1 METREVSILKAGA
14 RENTENGEDRLNWR
28 YQDKAY
34 NESYKQWRKRNK
46 DSAGFYFAE
55 NPNQLTYQ
63 DGVGFIKNAP
73 EVHEAKALRRTL
85 LILGAVLLFRVF
97 FDAFSIYLLP
107 ELLSAVGFDISYDI
121 FTSRIYG
128 SENMLITIKFVTETL
143 SVALPALML
152 AMYFKLP
159 LKVMLPMRIRNKP
172 MFRACF
178 PAALLIGGV
187 CCAMTAVFQGVFQL
201 SSSTDN
207 TQLPVT
213 AFGCVYAVITHV
225 IVIPVIS
232 ELCSGGIILQL
243 MRQFGDGV
251 ALVLTSFITAA
262 FCYDF
267 SQFLFYFAAS
277 IMIRYFT
284 VRTGSVLVGT
294 VMRLTIS
301 IYNCG
306 LYFINLKTGDSF
318 GHTLIV
324 LYLFA
329 TLLIGLIFTI
339 RFLYRHS
346 DCFGV
351 TMKSRYMTFR
361 KKMMWITTSIPV
373 ILWFTSALIITIL
386 NLVLT
391 AD

>member
-1 METREVSILKAGA
+1 MKTREVSILKSGA
-14 RENTENGEDRLNWR
+14 RGNTENGEDRLNWR

-63 DGVGFIKNAP
+63 DGMGFIKDAP
-73 EVHEAKALRRTL
+73 EVHEATALRRTL

-107 ELLSAVGFDISYDI
+107 SLLRAVGFDISYDV
-121 FTSRIYG
+121 FTNRIYG
-128 SENMLITIKFVTETL
+128 SETMLITIRFVTEAL
-143 SVALPALML
+143 SRALPALIL
-152 AMYFKLP
+152 AIYFKLP

-178 PAALLIGGV
+178 PAAILIGGV
-187 CCAMTAVFQGVFQL
+187 CCAMTAVFQEVFQIP
-201 SSSTDN
+201 SSVDN
-207 TQLPVT
+207 TKLPVT
-213 AFGCVYAVITHV
+213 GFGWVYAVMTHIV
-225 IVIPVIS
+225 IIPVIS

-267 SQFLFYFAAS
+267 SQFLFYFAAA

-284 VRTGSVLVGT
+284 VRTGSVLVGAA
-294 VMRLTIS
+294 MRLTIS
-301 IYNCG
+301 IYIFA
-306 LYFINLKTGDSF
+306 LFFINIKTVDRF
-318 GHTLIV
+318 GRTIIA
-324 LYLFA
+324 LYLFI
-329 TLLIGLIFTI
+329 TILIGLIFTI

-351 TMKSRYMTFR
+351 TMRSRYMTFR
-361 KKMMWITTSIPV
+361 KKMTWIITSVPV
-373 ILWFTSALIITIL
+373 ILWITAALIITMI
-386 NLVLT
+386 NLF
-391 AD
+391 